1 MWSVVLAVLLH
12 RASGGTAE
20 CPENCTELGL
30 ALSPG
35 IDFDH
40 GSCTVEPD
48 GRCFPPLSSSGT
60 RHTAVVGGGRCDPH
74 HLSSFV
80 PCCSRAASEP
90 WSYPKINKKNCLS
103 YSSPALLQVAQ
114 RDGAPLQLQRPT
126 RRRVCSHISWDW
138 HELLLGEPTL
148 T

>member
-60 RHTAVVGGGRCDPH
+60 RHTAVVGGVVVIRITCPH
-74 HLSSFV
+74 SFRAV
-80 PCCSRAASEP
+80 PVRLQSHGH
-90 WSYPKINKKNCLS
+90 IQNKQKNCLS